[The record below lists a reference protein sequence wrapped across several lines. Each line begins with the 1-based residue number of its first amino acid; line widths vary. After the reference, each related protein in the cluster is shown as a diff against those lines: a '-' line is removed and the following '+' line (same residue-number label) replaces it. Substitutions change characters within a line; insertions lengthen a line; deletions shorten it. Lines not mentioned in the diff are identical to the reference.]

1 MKYEL
6 MDSPIGLL
14 TVVSV
19 KESLRSV
26 QFGCSIPP
34 GAVKDAGASQD
45 VVRQLTE
52 YFSGT
57 RETFQVRLDLVGTPF
72 QLSVWQELLKIPY
85 GETSTYGRVARNLG
99 NPRAA
104 RAVGSANHENPV
116 AIIVPCHRV
125 IGQDGSLTGYGGG
138 LGIKQQL
145 LEIEGALH

>member
-19 KESLRSV
+19 KESLRSI
-26 QFGCSIPP
+26 QFGRLIPP
-34 GAVKDAGASQD
+34 GAVRDAGASQD

-72 QLSVWQELLKIPY
+72 QLSVWKELLKIPY

-145 LEIEGALH
+145 LEIEGALN